1 MKSGASESSYFFLE
15 EYYKF
20 PENIIVS
27 HLPQELQQS
36 NKPIKILWY
45 GILEKG
51 KTTHQSLHISK

>member
-36 NKPIKILWY
+36 NKPIKILIDY
-45 GILEKG
+45 FLYF
-51 KTTHQSLHISK
+51 